1 MMSAMVESRR
11 LSESDIAEL
20 SAILDKA
27 GGEDT

>member
-1 MMSAMVESRR
+1 MMSAMVESRQ

-27 GGEDT
+27 GGAES

>member
-1 MMSAMVESRR
+1 VESRR

-27 GGEDT
+27 GGDDT